1 MNRSFSKIR
10 HIQETNLKLEKR
22 LIKEDLTNNDDKFS
36 EIIRLD
42 QDLDNDPTYKRY
54 EKLYLR
60 KKILDQVGEQM
71 GIDPSDMSEEEV
83 DGLVDMF
90 SMIMDISKGE
100 SKNKLTPDNIM
111 KHRDGVLKIVQ
122 IVNDMAIEDEEYEL
136 SAKLRD
142 YVNKLKEL

>member
-1 MNRSFSKIR
+1 MNRSFGKIR
-10 HIQETNLKLEKR
+10 HIQEANLKLEKR
-22 LIKEDLTNNDDKFS
+22 LIKEDLTDNDDKFS
-36 EIIRLD
+36 EIIRMD

-90 SMIMDISKGE
+90 SMIMDISKGGME
-100 SKNKLTPDNIM
+100 NKLTPENIM
-111 KHRDGVLKIVQ
+111 THKDGVLKMVQ
-122 IVNDMAIEDEEYEL
+122 IIKDMAIEDGENEL
-136 SAKLRD
+136 SSKIDVFADKL
-142 YVNKLKEL
+142 NEI